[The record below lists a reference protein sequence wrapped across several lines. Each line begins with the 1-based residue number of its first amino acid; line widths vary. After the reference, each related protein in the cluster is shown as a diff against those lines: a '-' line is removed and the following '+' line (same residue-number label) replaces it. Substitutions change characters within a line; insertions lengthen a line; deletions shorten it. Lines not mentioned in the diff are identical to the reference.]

1 MKSIPKLIGRF
12 IRILLL
18 SIFLL
23 LVLNFFVLLFIS
35 INQSLSRTPYATAEE
50 TADALYKTD
59 NGYALDNAALA
70 LLQNENI
77 WAILINENTKTV
89 VWHTDNLPDAI
100 PVTYSL
106 SDISSLTSGYIEGY
120 PTYTGDAKD
129 GLLVLGYPKDSYWKH
144 LWPSWDYQFI
154 SHLPQ
159 TFLVVLLCNVLLIFV
174 IYIWTTGKLTRS
186 INPIVQGIRDMAA
199 RKQVQLKEKGVLSE
213 LALNINQT
221 SQILQS
227 QEIEIEE
234 RETARANW
242 IAGVSHDIRTPL
254 SMVMGYAGQLE
265 NNLYISSEERKKAM
279 VILRQSEKMRNLI
292 NDLNLASK
300 LEYNMQPLNLK
311 NINAVA
317 LVREVVVDLINNDIE
332 NNYPI
337 EWKTDHGLTSCI
349 IQADEDLMKRA
360 TNNLI
365 QNCINHNESGCTIY
379 VSVRAAQKKC
389 TITVEDD
396 GTGVSDEQIEKLN
409 NTPHYMIS
417 DNATSEQRHGL
428 GLLIVK
434 QIVKSHN
441 GRMIIEKSQYDGFAV
456 TLEFPKE

>member
-337 EWKTDHGLTSCI
+337 EWKTDHGLTSYI

>member
-70 LLQNENI
+70 LLQNENV

>member
-70 LLQNENI
+70 LLQNENV

-417 DNATSEQRHGL
+417 DNATSE
-428 GLLIVK
+428 
-434 QIVKSHN
+434 
-441 GRMIIEKSQYDGFAV
+441 
-456 TLEFPKE
+456 